1 MWNRIASIV
10 LRQRNA
16 LLAILGA
23 LTVFLGWHIPDIRL
37 QYTFGG
43 LLPADHPTYIAHERF
58 LNQFGGEGSVL
69 VIGTE
74 SAKLTTPEGFQ
85 AWYELAESIRAF
97 DADQAEEGLIDSVF
111 SLTHAFR
118 LEKDTV
124 ERKFRL
130 VPVLPAG
137 SLEVGGKPS
146 EAFVDSARRAIRDL
160 PFYRGLLWTEDSDAT
175 LMMVFLDAEKFN
187 SEQRGTVVEDVTALV
202 DAWSAEHGIEV
213 HLSGLP
219 FIRTEMTNKVK
230 GEVGWFIGAALV
242 VTLVLLFLFFR
253 NLAVMSVSFA
263 VVVIGVVWSLGM
275 MGLFDF
281 PVTLLTSLIPA
292 LMIVIGVPNCIY
304 LVNKYHAEYRKHG
317 NKAMALQRMIV
328 KVGNATLLT
337 NFTTAFGFAT
347 FIFTESDVLKHF
359 GIVASVNV
367 MAVFVISIV
376 VIPSLMIWLPAPQA
390 RHTRHLDRPWVY
402 AAIQRL
408 VRVVQF
414 HRPAVYVVA
423 AAVLGLSVWG
433 ITRMQTT
440 GNIVDDL
447 PEDDRVIQDLQ
458 WVEHRF
464 HGVMPF
470 EVLIDTGTPEG
481 ASSLGM
487 LKKVEQVQDVLAE
500 YPEFSR
506 SLSAVDATKFAVQT
520 FYNGSPE
527 RYRLPSSQDR
537 RFIGPWLRGP
547 VDGRSEQVVGG
558 FFDSTKAVTRISA
571 QMADIGTRDMDVLM
585 ADLRPRLDSIL
596 PPEEYTVTLTGTSVV
611 FLEGTRYLVDN
622 LRVSIALA
630 LVVIAGLMA
639 FLFRSARMVVSS
651 LLPNVLPLCVTAGL
665 MGWLGIPL
673 KPSTVL
679 VFSIAL
685 GISVDDTIHFLAKY
699 RQELKIH
706 RWNIR
711 KAVLLALMETG
722 HSMVYTSV
730 VLFFGFLMFALSEFD
745 GTQSLGLLVSITLG
759 VAMFSNLIL
768 LPSLLLS
775 FGRRMTTQVFAEPF
789 IDLLDEEDDI
799 ELRELQIQSGL
810 APGRGEEQHEALR
823 QRRASAAR
831 DEEDSSE
838 GEVRL

>member
-1 MWNRIASIV
+1 MWNKVASIV
-10 LRQRNA
+10 LRQRNVLLVVLGAITA
-16 LLAILGA
+16 LLAA
-23 LTVFLGWHIPDIRL
+23 HIPDIRL

-43 LLPADHPTYIAHERF
+43 LLPADHPTYQEHAQF
-58 LNQFGGEGSVL
+58 LEQFGAEGSVL

-74 SAKLTTPEGFQ
+74 SPALATAEGFQ
-85 AWYELAESIRAF
+85 AWYELAESIRLF
-97 DADQAEEGLIDSVF
+97 DEDLGEAGLIDSVF
-111 SLTHAFR
+111 SCTHAYR

-124 ERKFRL
+124 ARKFEL
-130 VPVLPAG
+130 VPVLAPGAMRTG
-137 SLEVGGKPS
+137 RTPDQ
-146 EAFVDSARRAIRDL
+146 AFVDSARAAIRNL
-160 PFYRGLLWTEDSDAT
+160 PFYRGLLWTEENEAT

-187 SEQRGTVVEDVTALV
+187 SEQRGTVVEDLTALV

-253 NLAVMSVSFA
+253 NVAVMAVSFA
-263 VVVIGVVWSLGM
+263 VVLIGVIWSLGM

-304 LVNKYHAEYRKHG
+304 LVNKYHAEFRKHG

-367 MAVFVISIV
+367 MAVFVVSIV
-376 VIPSLMIWLPAPQA
+376 VIPAMMIWLPAPQA
-390 RHTRHLDRPWVY
+390 KHTRHLDRPWVY

-408 VRVVQF
+408 VRLVQF
-414 HRPAVYVVA
+414 HRPAVYIFATVI
-423 AAVLGLSVWG
+423 LGISVWG
-433 ITRMQTT
+433 ITRIETT

-447 PEDDRVIQDLQ
+447 PEDDRVIQDLM
-458 WVEHRF
+458 WVEERF
-464 HGVMPF
+464 NGVMPF
-470 EVLIDTGTPEG
+470 EVLIDTGEPDG
-481 ASSLGM
+481 ATSLAM
-487 LKKVEQVQDVLAE
+487 LKRVEQVQDVLAE

-527 RYRLPSSQDR
+527 RYRLPTAQDR
-537 RFIGPWLRGP
+537 RFIGPWLRNAGGEKS
-547 VDGRSEQVVGG
+547 DEAVGG

-571 QMADIGTRDMDVLM
+571 QMADIGTRDMDLLM

-596 PPEEYTVTLTGTSVV
+596 PPEEYTVTVTGTSVV

-622 LRVSIALA
+622 LRVSILLA
-630 LVVIAGLMA
+630 IVVIAGLMA
-639 FLFRSARMVVSS
+639 ALFRSARMVLSS
-651 LLPNVLPLCVTAGL
+651 LLPNILPLCVTAGL

-673 KPSTVL
+673 KPSTIL
-679 VFSIAL
+679 VFSVAL

-745 GTQSLGLLVSITLG
+745 GTQSLGLLVSVTLG

-775 FGRRMTTQVFAEPF
+775 FGRSMTTQVFAEPF
-789 IDLLDEEDDI
+789 IDLLDEEEDI
-799 ELRELQIQSGL
+799 ALTALQIHPGV
-810 APGRGEEQHEALR
+810 APGRGEEQHEAILR
-823 QRRASAAR
+823 RRS
-831 DEEDSSE
+831 ESSP
-838 GEVRL
+838 GDGPPDAT

>member
-10 LRQRNA
+10 LRQRHV
-16 LLAILGA
+16 LLAVLGV
-23 LTVFLGWHIPDIRL
+23 LTIFLAWHIPNIRL

-43 LLPADHPTYIAHERF
+43 LLPADHPTYIEHQAFLERF
-58 LNQFGGEGSVL
+58 GSEGSVL

-74 SAKLTTPEGFQ
+74 SPKLSTPEGFQ
-85 AWYELAESIRAF
+85 AWYELAEGIRSF
-97 DADQAEEGLIDSVF
+97 DVDQGEAGLIDSVF
-111 SLTHAFR
+111 SMTHAYR

-124 ERKFRL
+124 ERKFTL
-130 VPVLPAG
+130 VPLLPPG
-137 SLEVGGKPS
+137 SLAVGKVPDP
-146 EAFVDSARRAIRDL
+146 AFVDSARQAIRNL
-160 PFYRGLLWTEDSDAT
+160 PFYRGLLWTEGSEAT

-187 SEQRGTVVEDVTALV
+187 SEHRGTVVEDVTALV
-202 DAWSAEHGIEV
+202 DAWSAAHGIEV
-213 HLSGLP
+213 HVSGLP

-230 GEVGWFIGAALV
+230 GEVGWFIGAALC
-242 VTLVLLFLFFR
+242 VTLFLLFLFFR

-263 VVVIGVVWSLGM
+263 VVLIGVVWSLGM

-304 LVNKYHAEYRKHG
+304 LVNKYHAEYRRHG

-367 MAVFVISIV
+367 MAVFVVSIV
-376 VIPSLMIWLPAPQA
+376 VIPALMLALPAPQA
-390 RHTRHLDRPWVY
+390 RHTRHLDRAWLY
-402 AAIQRL
+402 ASIQAL

-414 HRPAVYVVA
+414 HRRAVYVSALVILA
-423 AAVLGLSVWG
+423 FSVWG
-433 ITRMQTT
+433 ITRIETT
-440 GNIVDDL
+440 GNIVDDI
-447 PEDDRVIQDLQ
+447 PEHDRVIQDLK
-458 WVEHRF
+458 WVESRF
-464 HGVMPF
+464 NGVMPF
-470 EVLIDTGTPEG
+470 EVLIDTKEPEG
-481 ASSLGM
+481 ASSLAM
-487 LKKVEQVQDVLAE
+487 LKKVEQVQDILAE

-520 FYNGSPE
+520 FYNGSQE
-527 RYRLPSSQDR
+527 RYRLPTGQDR
-537 RFIGPWLRGP
+537 RFIGPWLREP
-547 VDGRSEQVVGG
+547 ANSRSENVVGG
-558 FFDSTKAVTRISA
+558 FFDSTKAITRISA
-571 QMADIGTRDMDVLM
+571 QMADIGTRHMDVLM
-585 ADLRPRLDSIL
+585 ADVRPRIDSIL
-596 PPEEYTVTLTGTSVV
+596 PPEEYTVTLTGTSIV

-622 LRVSIALA
+622 LMVSIVLA
-630 LVVIAGLMA
+630 VLFIAGLMA
-639 FLFRSARMVVSS
+639 ALFRSARMVISS
-651 LLPNVLPLCVTAGL
+651 LLPNILPLCVTAGL

-673 KPSTVL
+673 KPSTIL
-679 VFSIAL
+679 VFSVAL

-711 KAVLLALMETG
+711 KAVLLALTETG
-722 HSMVYTSV
+722 YSMVYTSV
-730 VLFFGFLMFALSEFD
+730 ILFCGFLMFTASEFA
-745 GTQSLGLLVSITLG
+745 GTQSLGLLISITLG

-775 FGRRMTTQVFAEPF
+775 FGRSMTTQVFAEPF
-789 IDLLDEEDDI
+789 IDLLDEEEDI
-799 ELRELQIQSGL
+799 ELRELQIQVGL

-823 QRRASAAR
+823 QRREAAAASAVEP
-831 DEEDSSE
+831 EEQA
-838 GEVRL
+838 